1 MDKLKYSN
9 YSLINMYKGGHIGPH
24 PTLITVNLS
33 LITKLKGILKWEKQ
47 L

>member
-1 MDKLKYSN
+1 
-9 YSLINMYKGGHIGPH
+9 MYKDGHIGPH

-33 LITKLKGILKWEKQ
+33 LITELKGILKWEKQ